1 MTRAHCLLVAVYLL
15 FWVVFTVAF
24 VEIVVN
30 LNYKLK
36 CMTLLNVSIIGQT
49 CKDMESS
56 VMQMR
61 GYKFCLFSLK
71 MRYL

>member
-1 MTRAHCLLVAVYLL
+1 MTLAHCLLVAVYLL

-36 CMTLLNVSIIGQT
+36 CMTLLNVRIIGHP

-56 VMQMR
+56 VMQI
-61 GYKFCLFSLK
+61 
-71 MRYL
+71 